1 MYPSQGNR
9 RKLEVFPMNVI
20 DRPPRY
26 LGTLIGEPSW
36 AEAITAIDQDEG
48 LTPAQKRHW
57 PTSMR
62 QLGRYLDRPLS
73 LIPTRIAA
81 IGPAVKKL
89 HPARLGVNAKTFA
102 NHRANVQSALL
113 WFNRQMPDG
122 GRKAPM
128 DPSYRSLLVQVP
140 DRHARDVLSPF
151 FHFLS
156 ALGVRP
162 EDVRDSHVEAF
173 FAYRKETRF

>member
-1 MYPSQGNR
+1 
-9 RKLEVFPMNVI
+9 MNTI
-20 DRPPRY
+20 DRPARFAAA
-26 LGTLIGEPSW
+26 LIGESSW
-36 AEAITAIDQDEG
+36 ADAITAIDKEEH
-48 LTPAQKRHW
+48 LTPVQKRHW

-102 NHRANVQSALL
+102 NHRANARSALL
-113 WFNRQMPDG
+113 WFNRQLPDG

-128 DPSYRSLLVQVP
+128 DPCYRSVLVQVP

-151 FHFLS
+151 FRFLS

-162 EDVRDSHVEAF
+162 DDVRDSHVEDY